1 MYGEGSYG
9 ELAYGES
16 APIRP
21 AITPDGVAGQLRDLL
36 AYLATATEP
45 VRPCDLWHFY
55 HLILE
60 KAAHD
65 LAGRP
70 ATRRQVALDFL
81 WAKHPEGPP
90 FPLPLKR
97 QAAEVSGLKLPAINK
112 ALRELPK

>member
-1 MYGEGSYG
+1 MYGVSSYAEVAYAEGP
-9 ELAYGES
+9 
-16 APIRP
+16 PIKP
-21 AITPDGVAGQLRDLL
+21 AIQPDGIARQLRQ
-36 AYLATATEP
+36 LATVLATTT
-45 VRPCDLWHFY
+45 DLTPYQIWQLFHKV
-55 HLILE
+55 LE

-70 ATRRQVALDFL
+70 PTRRQVALDFL

>member
-1 MYGEGSYG
+1 MSYGEACYGEVAYGEG
-9 ELAYGES
+9 L
-16 APIRP
+16 PIDP
-21 AITPDGVAGQLRDLL
+21 AITPDGIAKQLRQLAAVLETTTDLTP
-36 AYLATATEP
+36 YQIWQ
-45 VRPCDLWHFY
+45 LWRKV
-55 HLILE
+55 LE

-112 ALRELPK
+112 ALRELSK